1 MNILYSSIEINKV
14 LDDIKETRK
23 YYITKDES
31 YGFKITKISN
41 EQLVENE
48 ILSVPNLVNS
58 EPMIKNLIDEV
69 IKCEDDVEQAKYI
82 VEDYVKQQL
91 NISLI

>member
-23 YYITKDES
+23 YYITKDKS
-31 YGFKITKISN
+31 YGFKVTKIAD
-41 EQLVENE
+41 EQLIENE
-48 ILSVPNLVNS
+48 ILNVPNVVNS